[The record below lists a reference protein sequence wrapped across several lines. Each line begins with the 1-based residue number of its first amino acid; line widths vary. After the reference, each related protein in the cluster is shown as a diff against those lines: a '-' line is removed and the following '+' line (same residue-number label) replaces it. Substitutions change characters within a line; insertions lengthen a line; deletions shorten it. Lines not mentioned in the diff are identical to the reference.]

1 MFHAERKGSKDS
13 AYLTRRMESD
23 TTAPIKF
30 RTIRVVPAQQGVD
43 VQPIKQKKQLTEAQ
57 LAALK
62 RGRDKLAERRAKE
75 RGEEQQQEV
84 APIVVAEPVV
94 AAIAAPAPNP
104 EGLKQVATE
113 AAVQTVNDDVS
124 PVISD
129 TDTEEDG
136 DSGGGMCVIM

>member
-1 MFHAERKGSKDS
+1 MSVNIELYAERKGSKDS

-23 TTAPIKF
+23 TTAPIKH

-75 RGEEQQQEV
+75 RGEEQPAEA
-84 APIVVAEPVV
+84 APTVVAEAAVV
-94 AAIAAPAPNP
+94 AADPPTP
-104 EGLKQVATE
+104 EDLKPRATE
-113 AAVQTVNDDVS
+113 AAVQT
-124 PVISD
+124 
-129 TDTEEDG
+129 DTELSDGED
-136 DSGGGMCVIM
+136 DADNGGGMCSIM